1 MNTRLDPTALLPTLA
16 DIEAAAEVVYRDF
29 AATPQ
34 YRWGLLS
41 QRLGTDCWLKHENH
55 TPVGA
60 FKIRGGLTYFDQ
72 LAQRGALPSEVISA
86 TRGNHGQ
93 SMGWAARRHG
103 VACTIVVPR
112 GNSVEKNAAMRALGV
127 TLIEHGDD
135 FQEAREHAIQLA
147 AQRGAHMVPSFH
159 PDLLRGVSTYWW
171 EFLRA
176 VPQLDVVYVP
186 IGQGSGA
193 CSAIAAKLALRHPVR
208 VVGVVSSHAT
218 TYADSLAAGSVI
230 EAPVTTQLAD
240 GMACRVADPEA
251 LAVMAPHIDHI
262 VQVSDA
268 EVAAAMRALF
278 TDTHNVAEGAG
289 AAALAAALQERD
301 QLQGLHVGLA
311 LTGGR
316 PLFWPQSAAWDP
328 STSCAPARPRL
339 AQMTMTCSARAGA
352 NRPCAWANT
361 GERGGWRSTPS
372 SPARCAATRKRWK
385 ALPKACRPCPKCF
398 NCRASTNTTAM
409 HSSRPSTRS
418 RWAKPIRPSCTART
432 FASCATRWRSG
443 WRASSARRACRRGTN
458 FLLACALRS
467 TMCATTTRATTC
479 CW

>member
-1 MNTRLDPTALLPTLA
+1 MPLPTLA
-16 DIEAAAEVVYRDF
+16 DIEAAAQVVYRDF

-34 YRWGLLS
+34 YRWALLS
-41 QRLGTDCWLKHENH
+41 ERLGTDCWLKHENH

-72 LAQRGALPSEVISA
+72 LARRGALPREVVSA

-127 TLIEHGDD
+127 TLVEHGSD
-135 FQEAREHAIQLA
+135 FQEAREHAMQIA
-147 AQRGAHMVPSFH
+147 AERGAHMVPSFH
-159 PDLLRGVSTYWW
+159 TDLLRGVSTYWW

-193 CSAIAAKLALRHPVR
+193 CSAIAAKLALGHGVR

-218 TYADSLAAGSVI
+218 TYADSVAAGRVV

-240 GMACRVADPEA
+240 GMACRVADAAA
-251 LAVMAPHIDHI
+251 LAIIAPHIDHI
-262 VQVSDA
+262 VQVSDN

-289 AAALAAALQERD
+289 AAAFAAALQEKDRLAG
-301 QLQGLHVGLA
+301 QTVGVA
-311 LTGGR
+311 LTGGNVDADIFSQVLR
-316 PLFWPQSAAWDP
+316 P
-328 STSCAPARPRL
+328 AP
-339 AQMTMTCSARAGA
+339 
-352 NRPCAWANT
+352 
-361 GERGGWRSTPS
+361 
-372 SPARCAATRKRWK
+372 
-385 ALPKACRPCPKCF
+385 
-398 NCRASTNTTAM
+398 
-409 HSSRPSTRS
+409 
-418 RWAKPIRPSCTART
+418 
-432 FASCATRWRSG
+432 
-443 WRASSARRACRRGTN
+443 
-458 FLLACALRS
+458 
-467 TMCATTTRATTC
+467 
-479 CW
+479 